1 MAATFAL
8 PTRFRLLTLTALLT
22 LAGCTSQTTTTEKGA
37 KPLDVRAVV
46 KQKMPASV
54 KDRDGWARDIAR
66 AFETQKIP
74 ATEENIC
81 SVLAV
86 AEQESN
92 YQADPQVPGLGKIA
106 WKEIERRAG

>member
-46 KQKMPASV
+46 KQK
-54 KDRDGWARDIAR
+54 
-66 AFETQKIP
+66 
-74 ATEENIC
+74 C
-81 SVLAV
+81 
-86 AEQESN
+86 
-92 YQADPQVPGLGKIA
+92 
-106 WKEIERRAG
+106 RRV